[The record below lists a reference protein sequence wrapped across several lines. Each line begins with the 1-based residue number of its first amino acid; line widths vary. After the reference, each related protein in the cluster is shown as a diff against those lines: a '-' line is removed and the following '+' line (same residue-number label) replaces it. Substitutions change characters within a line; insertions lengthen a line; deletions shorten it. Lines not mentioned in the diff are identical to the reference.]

1 MKKILSMVLV
11 VVLVVSLLSSCAVI
25 RYDPKIEYV
34 EQDGKLILTKYN
46 SGKTDLVVPAYVAGK
61 PVVAVAEGAFSQA
74 RYLRTVV
81 FEGESLEYVEDG
93 AFASNGFL
101 TKVEFPASLKTV
113 GAGAFANC
121 SILGEV
127 VFHGPLENLGEKAF
141 SGCDRL
147 TTITTENGSILNIE
161 KMAFYRC
168 KMLQNIDLSST
179 QSIGEFAFGGCDG
192 FVDSLEVGAIDIA
205 DGAFIACD
213 NLESVNLTNVQNM
226 GKAVFSDCGNLISVK
241 MSENITELP
250 DSSYEGCRKLQTVKS
265 ADLTQVGR
273 YAFHQCSS
281 LNSLFLA
288 DGAQIYESSV
298 KNSGLT
304 GLEVIPEDSSS
315 VTIDGTEYHVTFED
329 DFDGSELDSTKW
341 EHCPEWNRG
350 EIYWNDED
358 AFLDGNGNLILTVS
372 YGECPDGSGTDVYR
386 AGGVRTSSKF
396 DQTYG
401 YYEIRCRMSD
411 FEGVMSA
418 FWLMPYQMPIDGT
431 AGDGAE
437 IDIYESPYY
446 LTDRVNY
453 AVHWDG
459 YDEAHQSIGCFPEPQ
474 IDGIYYGYH
483 TYSLKWTDTEYVFYI
498 DGKEFWRVTDP
509 VAICHEKLYVK
520 VTSHAGGWPGRIPDI
535 RYLPLTISETD
546 YVRVYA

>member
-1 MKKILSMVLV
+1 MKKITSMMLIVAF
-11 VVLVVSLLSSCAVI
+11 VVSLLVACTVV
-25 RYDPKIEYV
+25 RYDTKIEYV
-34 EQDGKLILTKYN
+34 EQDGKLIIVKYN
-46 SGKTDLVVPAYVAGK
+46 SGKTDLVVPEYVAGK
-61 PVVAVAEGAFSQA
+61 PVVAVAERAFENVRFLKS
-74 RYLRTVV
+74 VV
-81 FEGESLEYVEDG
+81 FEGNSLERVGDY
-93 AFASNGFL
+93 AFTNNGYL
-101 TKVEFPASLKTV
+101 TKVVFPSSLHYIGK
-113 GAGAFANC
+113 GAFT
-121 SILGEV
+121 E
-127 VFHGPLENLGEKAF
+127 
-141 SGCDRL
+141 CDRL
-147 TTITTENGSILNIE
+147 TTIETSGSAVAIE
-161 KMAFYRC
+161 ELAFYQC
-168 KMLQNIDLSST
+168 KDLQDIDLSNA
-179 QSIGEFAFGGCDG
+179 QRIGRLAFGGCDG
-192 FVDSLEVGAIDIA
+192 LAGELKIGATEIE

-213 NLESVNLTNVQNM
+213 NLQSVDLTNVQNM
-226 GKAVFSDCGNLISVK
+226 GKAAFSDCGKLESVK
-241 MSENITELP
+241 LSERLTVLP
-250 DSSYEGCRKLQTVKS
+250 ESAYEGCRLLHSVESS
-265 ADLTQVGR
+265 ALTQVGS

-281 LNSLFLA
+281 LNSLSLA

-401 YYEIRCRMSD
+401 YYEIRCRMFD

-535 RYLPLTISETD
+535 RYLPLMISETD